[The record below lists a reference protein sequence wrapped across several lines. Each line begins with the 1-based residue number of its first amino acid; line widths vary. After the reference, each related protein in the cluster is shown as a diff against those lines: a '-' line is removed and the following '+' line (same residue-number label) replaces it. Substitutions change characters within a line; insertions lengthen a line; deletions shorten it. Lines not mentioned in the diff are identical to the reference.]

1 MLRFYKLDKLLPL
14 QPELALDSMERAL
27 ALSPGHAEAAAEL
40 AELRVLVLRRRAA
53 GTPGGRRMQVG
64 EAGMSSLLHITC

>member
-1 MLRFYKLDKLLPL
+1 MFYYHKLDKVLPL
-14 QPELALDSMERAL
+14 QPELALASMERAL

-53 GTPGGRRMQVG
+53 GTPSGRRMQVG
-64 EAGMSSLLHITC
+64 EAGMARLIQYAC